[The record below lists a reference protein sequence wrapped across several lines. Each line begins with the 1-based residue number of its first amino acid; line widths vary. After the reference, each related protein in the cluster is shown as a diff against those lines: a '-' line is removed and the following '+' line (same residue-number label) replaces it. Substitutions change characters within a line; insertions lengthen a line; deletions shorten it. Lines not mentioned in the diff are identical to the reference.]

1 MASYLFRHGGEERR
15 DFHADAAAALPV
27 VSSGV
32 RFRRGRRLVRAVP
45 RRCRSGS
52 ASVLLL
58 VSLLFL
64 GYLSFYGR
72 RLPAHASNESL
83 ASHTHYLSCQI
94 DFLES
99 VDHIIEPTDYM
110 NVSQFSLEYI
120 DDENSHERD
129 IYKPRFG
136 GHQTL
141 KERENSFYARNETL
155 HCGFIK
161 GPKGFPTAGFDLNK
175 KDQDY
180 MHSCKVVV
188 SSCIFGS
195 SDYLRRPT
203 RSKISAL
210 SKDQVCFVMFL
221 DELTMS
227 QLASEGTAPDER
239 GNIGLWRI
247 IIVRNLPYTDV
258 RKAGKV
264 PKFLSHR
271 LFPSASYS
279 IWIDSKMRLN
289 ADPLLI
295 LEYFLWRK
303 RSEYA
308 ISIHYDRRCVW
319 EEVLQ
324 NKRLNKYNH
333 TAIDEQFMFYQSD
346 GLVRFDDSD
355 KNTPFRAVN
364 VPEGSFIAR
373 AHTPMSNLFS
383 CLWFNEVDR
392 FTSRDQLSFG
402 YTFLKFRRMNPE
414 REFRL
419 SMFQDCERRR
429 VAKLF
434 HHRGESPPVPR
445 IL

>member
-1 MASYLFRHGGEERR
+1 M
-15 DFHADAAAALPV
+15 
-27 VSSGV
+27 
-32 RFRRGRRLVRAVP
+32 
-45 RRCRSGS
+45 
-52 ASVLLL
+52 VLIL
-58 VSLLFL
+58 LLFL
-64 GYLSFYGR
+64 FILLSRMLYQYKRYILMEYLI
-72 RLPAHASNESL
+72 SNLSM
-83 ASHTHYLSCQI
+83 SPNHLSCQI

-203 RSKISAL
+203 RSK
-210 SKDQVCFVMFL
+210 VCFVMFL

-264 PKFLSHR
+264 PKF
-271 LFPSASYS
+271 FYS

-355 KNTPFRAVN
+355 KNTPLPSY

-419 SMFQDCERRR
+419 SMFQVVDDDDDDDDDDDELSL
-429 VAKLF
+429 AIYI
-434 HHRGESPPVPR
+434 
-445 IL
+445 ILPQISSLCVVGGW